1 MKRYLMRIEEKV
13 WVEADDEDEAWEF
26 VRNEVY
32 DKMPGIFDIDDVE
45 ICKVEEEEE

>member
-1 MKRYLMRIEEKV
+1 MKKYLMRIEEKV
-13 WVEADDEDEAWEF
+13 WVEANNEDEAWEL

-32 DKMPGIFDIDDVE
+32 DRLPGSFDIDDVE